1 MHTETKKTYRHK
13 TYPVMNGNEPA
24 VLQPSANG
32 WQISWNPDDGRWY
45 VEHPNERGVAVATF
59 KDRRNA
65 IQYAKTN
72 SPL

>member
-1 MHTETKKTYRHK
+1 MHTETKKTYHHK

-24 VLQPSANG
+24 VLQPPVNG

-45 VEHPNERGVAVATF
+45 VEHQNAHGVAVATF

-72 SPL
+72 NPL